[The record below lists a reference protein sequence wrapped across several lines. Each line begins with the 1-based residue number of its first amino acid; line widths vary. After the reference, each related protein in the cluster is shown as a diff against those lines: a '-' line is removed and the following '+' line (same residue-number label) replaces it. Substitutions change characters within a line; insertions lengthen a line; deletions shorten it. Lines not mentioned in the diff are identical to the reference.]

1 MAKALKLAALLLALW
16 GAVTTYSAYTF
27 IRDSVRITAKVIAVE
42 ELRGPP
48 KPRQKIPLHV
58 EFEVNGM
65 KLRTETRMP
74 MLGVIK
80 EGDSIP
86 LWVDPSNPQR
96 VELADLANVFAAPL
110 TYILF
115 GAVGLFATMLYS
127 SKSPPTSPM
136 STRPPAES
144 SST

>member
-1 MAKALKLAALLLALW
+1 MGKVIKIATCLLALW
-16 GAVTTYSAYTF
+16 GIVTTYQAYAFVQGSA
-27 IRDSVRITAKVIAVE
+27 RVLGKVIAVE

-58 EFEVNGM
+58 EFELNGAVV
-65 KLRTETRMP
+65 RTETRMP
-74 MLGVIK
+74 MLGVLK
-80 EGDSIP
+80 QGDAIP
-86 LWVDPSNPQR
+86 LWVDRSNPQR
-96 VELADLANVFAAPL
+96 VELADLANLFAAPL

-115 GAVGLFATMLYS
+115 GTMGLLATALYS